1 MFLNKNSKITAA
13 TKYADSRALR
23 RAVGNLR
30 RDLEKSCLDA
40 CRAGAEIRLCDGRQE
55 PEGYALRCV
64 EGRLEIQAAD
74 EPGICLW
81 HICSQQGNSGNSGVL
96 VLERPADHQ
105 KRIL

>member
-55 PEGYALRCV
+55 
-64 EGRLEIQAAD
+64 GRM
-74 EPGICLW
+74 
-81 HICSQQGNSGNSGVL
+81 
-96 VLERPADHQ
+96 
-105 KRIL
+105 